1 MLVLSR
7 KEAQEIM
14 IGEHIAVSIIKI
26 RNGKIKI
33 GIDAPK
39 NINIMRAEIND
50 SHAEEVK
57 STKLDLE

>member
-33 GIDAPK
+33 GIDAPRD
-39 NINIMRAEIND
+39 INIRRVELND
-50 SHAEEVK
+50 SPNEK
-57 STKLDLE
+57 IIDLE

>member
-1 MLVLSR
+1 MFILLVLSR

-33 GIDAPK
+33 GIDAPREV
-39 NINIMRAEIND
+39 NIRRVELND
-50 SHAEEVK
+50 SPDEK
-57 STKLDLE
+57 IIDLE

>member
-39 NINIMRAEIND
+39 DVNIRRVELND
-50 SHAEEVK
+50 SPDEK
-57 STKLDLE
+57 IIDLE

>member
-39 NINIMRAEIND
+39 DVNIRRVELND
-50 SHAEEVK
+50 SPNEK
-57 STKLDLE
+57 IIDLE